1 MTNWLT
7 NFVGKHFVYEN
18 RMLSNF
24 KINLKN
30 IRKAMNKENIV
41 ENDISTHESEDVN
54 EVANENN
61 NIIEDEITSESYE
74 LIIND
79 LKQKN
84 EELQEKFLRLFS
96 EFDNY
101 KRRTAKEKMDIMNIA
116 GENIIKSLINILDDF
131 ERAEKSI
138 NSSANIEA
146 VMEGL
151 NLITN
156 KFKDFLSQNGVEPIN
171 SIGMPL
177 DTDMHEAITQSP
189 APSEDMKGKVINEV
203 QKGYLMNGKVIRF
216 SKVIIGN

>member
-1 MTNWLT
+1 
-7 NFVGKHFVYEN
+7 
-18 RMLSNF
+18 MLSNF